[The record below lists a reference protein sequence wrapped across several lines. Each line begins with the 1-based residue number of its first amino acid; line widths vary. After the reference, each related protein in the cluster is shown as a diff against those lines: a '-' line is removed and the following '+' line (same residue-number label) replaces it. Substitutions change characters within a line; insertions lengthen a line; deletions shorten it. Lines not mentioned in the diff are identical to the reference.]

1 MPPVLPDDAAFD
13 AEDTVA
19 GRILRVARD
28 RLFADGYAGLTMD
41 ALAHDLGMS
50 KKTLYAHY
58 AGKEAI
64 VTAIIAVTGATIR
77 RLTAAVLSDPAL
89 SYAQRLHGVM
99 GIVGRQFAM
108 TTPALMRE
116 LQRFAP
122 GIYAELDGLRRR
134 NIPLVIG
141 GLLRAGLEQG
151 QVKSGIDP
159 DFAVEFWLQSIN
171 GLVHPDMLE
180 RFGQTPRQA
189 FEQGIDLFF
198 RAVLTEAA
206 YTRFAQAHK
215 GG

>member
-1 MPPVLPDDAAFD
+1 MRPDLPDAAAFD
-13 AEDTVA
+13 AEETVA
-19 GRILRVARD
+19 GRILRVARA

-77 RLTAAVLSDPAL
+77 RLTAAVIADPGL
-89 SYAQRLHGVM
+89 SYAGRLHAVM
-99 GIVGRQFAM
+99 GIIGRQFAA
-108 TTPALMRE
+108 TTPTLMRE

-122 GIYAELDGLRRR
+122 GIYAELDALRRR

-141 GLLRAGLEQG
+141 GLLRTGLEQG
-151 QVKSGIDP
+151 QIKPGIDP
-159 DFAVEFWLQSIN
+159 DFAAEFWLQSVN

-180 RFGQTPRQA
+180 RFGHTPRQA
-189 FEQGIDLFF
+189 FEKGIDLFF
-198 RAVLTEAA
+198 RAVLTDAA
-206 YTRFAQAHK
+206 YADFAGTRNGA
-215 GG
+215 

>member
-1 MPPVLPDDAAFD
+1 MRPGLPEDAAFD

-19 GRILRVARD
+19 GRILRVARG

-64 VTAIIAVTGATIR
+64 VTAIIAATGATIR
-77 RLTAAVLSDPAL
+77 RLTAAVLSDPTL
-89 SYAQRLHGVM
+89 GYARRLHGVM
-99 GIVGRQFAM
+99 AIIGHQFAA

-122 GIYAELDGLRRR
+122 GLYAELDGLRRR

-141 GLLRAGLEQG
+141 GLLRAGIDQG
-151 QVKSGIDP
+151 QIKPGIDP

-171 GLVHPDMLE
+171 GLIHPDMLE
-180 RFGQTPRQA
+180 RLGLTPRQA
-189 FEQGIDLFF
+189 FEKGIDLFF

-206 YTRFAQAHK
+206 YADFAGTCNGA
-215 GG
+215 

>member
-1 MPPVLPDDAAFD
+1 MAPAAPDEVAFD
-13 AEDTVA
+13 AEDTAA
-19 GRILRVARD
+19 GRILRVARG
-28 RLFADGYAGLTMD
+28 RLFADGYGGLTMD

-77 RLTAAVLSDPAL
+77 RQTAAVLADPAL
-89 SYAQRLHGVM
+89 TYAQRLHAVM
-99 GIVGRQFAM
+99 GIIGRQFAA

-151 QVKSGIDP
+151 QVKPGIDP

-180 RFGQTPRQA
+180 RFRQTPRQA
-189 FEQGIDLFF
+189 FEKGIDLFF
-198 RAVLTEAA
+198 RAVLTDAA
-206 YTRFAQAHK
+206 YTEFARTQN
-215 GG
+215 GD

>member
-1 MPPVLPDDAAFD
+1 MRRALPEDAAFD
-13 AEDTVA
+13 AEDTAA

-28 RLFADGYAGLTMD
+28 RLLTDGYAGLTMD

-77 RLTAAVLSDPAL
+77 RLTAAVLNDPDL
-89 SYAQRLHGVM
+89 GYAQRLHGVM

-141 GLLRAGLEQG
+141 GLLRAGIELG
-151 QVKSGIDP
+151 QVKPGIDP

-189 FEQGIDLFF
+189 FEKGIDLFF

-206 YTRFAQAHK
+206 YAEFIQAHK
-215 GG
+215 GA

>member
-1 MPPVLPDDAAFD
+1 MRHGLPEDAAFD

-19 GRILRVARD
+19 GRILRVARS

-77 RLTAAVLSDPAL
+77 RLTAAVLSDATL
-89 SYAQRLHGVM
+89 SYARRLHGVM
-99 GIVGRQFAM
+99 AIVGHQFA
-108 TTPALMRE
+108 TATPALMRE

-122 GIYAELDGLRRR
+122 GLYAELDGLRRR

-151 QVKSGIDP
+151 QIKPGIDP

-180 RFGQTPRQA
+180 RLGLAPRQA
-189 FEQGIDLFF
+189 FEKGIDLFF
-198 RAVLTEAA
+198 RAVLTDAA
-206 YTRFAQAHK
+206 YADFAGTCNGA
-215 GG
+215 

>member
-1 MPPVLPDDAAFD
+1 MAPGLPDDAAFD

-28 RLFADGYAGLTMD
+28 RLFAHGYGGLTMD

-77 RLTAAVLSDPAL
+77 RLTAAALNDPAS
-89 SYAQRLHGVM
+89 SYAQRLHAVLA
-99 GIVGRQFAM
+99 IIGRQFAA

-122 GIYAELDGLRRR
+122 GLYAELDGLRRR
-134 NIPLVIG
+134 NVPLVIG
-141 GLLRAGLEQG
+141 GLLRAGIDQG
-151 QVKSGIDP
+151 QVKPGIDP
-159 DFAVEFWLQSIN
+159 DFAVEFWLQSVN
-171 GLVHPDMLE
+171 GLVHPDILE
-180 RFGQTPRQA
+180 RFGLTPRQA
-189 FEQGIDLFF
+189 FEKGIDLFF
-198 RAVLTEAA
+198 RAALTEAA
-206 YTRFAQAHK
+206 YAEFVRTHN